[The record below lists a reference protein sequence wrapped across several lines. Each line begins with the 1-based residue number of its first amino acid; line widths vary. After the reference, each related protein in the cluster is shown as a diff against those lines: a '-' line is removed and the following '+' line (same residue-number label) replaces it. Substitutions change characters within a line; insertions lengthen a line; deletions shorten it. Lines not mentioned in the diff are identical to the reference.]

1 MPIIRNLKKDF
12 DEGRMDS
19 LRSISFEDTG
29 TKAPYVTK
37 PIGSTSNQVTKRIDD
52 LARMGKMLI
61 DKPGLEHLAKE
72 ALLKQGEIT
81 DKLRRNSKYNTGTDV
96 GNFLRRATGTV
107 EHLALVA
114 GSTLAQIP
122 VNGTGTHFVRGYKRD
137 TYLQESTGFK
147 TPVAGSTYSL
157 EGESVPMSEVNSNSI
172 LPNNTTATPGDL
184 GSLNIGTEGKLEGLG
199 RTYNKYGEFTT
210 FTGEDTLTNANNVQ
224 YGVSI
229 PTPSDLLRNTTP
241 TSGSLGQTNKNVTG
255 DIPEQVTLSNYRPN
269 GTYTETDTVT
279 NVNNVRN
286 GNPTNNPSGTGEFD
300 QTFAV
305 QTTAVK
311 EQLGVTNKAIGGDKF
326 EQKITTQYTSDNTYT
341 SGSTLDNRIS
351 STEGTPIVNPR
362 IGTQTTA
369 VKEQFGVSNTNVKG
383 DTAPSLSPD
392 INKFKLD
399 KKKSKLDTQGNILL
413 TQPLTTG
420 SIVNIPLSESPI
432 PDEYVDSQMSKELY
446 SSGSTYTGEKA
457 KDHIS
462 ILKHGDGITAGL
474 ANRVNLNDDTVAGS
488 SQPIPG
494 RLDRESATYNQTIS
508 STKVEDFRGKDVF
521 GGGIKNTYSFDYND
535 KTINKEKRVG
545 LGNPGKRSRLRTS
558 YTVDDP
564 DTVDQINKLDV
575 KKEPL
580 DGIQENRDLVQLEFQ
595 VITPEE
601 TYYLAFR
608 AFLDTFDDSFNAS
621 WNSSKYLGRADS
633 FYTYNGFERSINI
646 GFKIAAQSREEMKPL
661 YKKAATLASVTAPS
675 YGTGGRFMRGTIA
688 KVTVGDYIYEQPGII
703 ESVQYTWQKDYPW
716 EISFQNPEG
725 EGGKDQI
732 LPHVLDVSISFKVIH
747 DFLPEAGV
755 TPFITNHRPI
765 KGNKD
770 TYIPLE
776 DRKFIVPETA
786 AEKREKL
793 AKEEAAK
800 KEAAAQAKAASEDK
814 ILVDNNLVGPLEN
827 PNSSR
832 ETTTSPFDFGGFGI

>member
-19 LRSISFEDTG
+19 LRSISYKETG
-29 TKAPYVTK
+29 TEAPYVSK

-172 LPNNTTATPGDL
+172 LPTNNTTATPGDL

-229 PTPSDLLRNTTP
+229 PKPSDLLRNTTP
-241 TSGSLGQTNKNVTG
+241 ASGSLGQTNKNVTG
-255 DIPEQVTLSNYRPN
+255 DIPEQVTLSNYRSDT
-269 GTYTETDTVT
+269 TYTETETT
-279 NVNNVRN
+279 NNANAVRTGNPVNN
-286 GNPTNNPSGTGEFD
+286 PKGEGIFN
-300 QTFAV
+300 QTFSK
-305 QTTAVK
+305 QTTA
-311 EQLGVTNKAIGGDKF
+311 A
-326 EQKITTQYTSDNTYT
+326 
-341 SGSTLDNRIS
+341 
-351 STEGTPIVNPR
+351 
-362 IGTQTTA
+362 
-369 VKEQFGVSNTNVKG
+369 KEQFGITNAGVEG
-383 DTAPSLSPD
+383 DTASSLNPD

-399 KKKSKLDTQGNILL
+399 KTKTKLDTQGNILAA
-413 TQPLTTG
+413 QPLITG
-420 SIVNIPLSESPI
+420 SIVNIPLSESPL

-474 ANRVNLNDDTVAGS
+474 VNRVNLNDDTIAGS